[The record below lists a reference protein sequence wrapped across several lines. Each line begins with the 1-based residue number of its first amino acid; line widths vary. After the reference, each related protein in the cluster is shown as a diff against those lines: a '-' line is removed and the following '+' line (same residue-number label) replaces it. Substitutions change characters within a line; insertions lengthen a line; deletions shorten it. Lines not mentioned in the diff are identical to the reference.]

1 MVNGF
6 VLKKWQIVI
15 IENLISNGHK
25 LDIIIQNSEKEI
37 FKKSKYAKYLGKN
50 SLYNLYLKFFHNPD
64 MLSNVDFSQ
73 TLNQYDVIEVVAEL
87 KGKFSQYF
95 ATDKIEIIKAKNLDF
110 ILRFGFNIIKGE
122 ILNSAKYGVWSFHHG
137 DEREFRGG
145 PPGFWEIYYHKN
157 INGIILQK
165 LTEKL
170 DGGMIIRKG
179 MFSIVNH
186 SYSTHLN
193 ELLRHGIN
201 LILFAVENLSH
212 NGELKMT
219 IAEIET
225 SKIYKFPGNFEMFR
239 FLTILIFNRIKF
251 NLQDLFLHEN
261 WNIGIA
267 QQKVDDFV
275 QNEKLEEI
283 HFIPESE
290 NSFFAAD
297 VFISETDE
305 VVSLFYEDFD
315 YKSFKGKISSRD
327 FQKVNNSFTE
337 SETILE
343 KPYHLAFP
351 FLWVQNGKQYLVP
364 EANHSNSLR
373 RFKIDSQSKTILDE
387 NIIMKSDCIDSVV
400 FKYND
405 LYWIFCT
412 KKAYG
417 TNDYLFAYYAD
428 DFFGDWSSYKNNPI
442 VSDSRKARMAGNI
455 FMANGK
461 LYRPGQKNNVFYGE
475 AIVFNEIIEL
485 TKDAYVE
492 KEIFKLMPSQFLKF
506 SKGIHTFSVSKNYIA
521 IDAKNY
527 KFVRSEFLRKIKLK
541 IRK

>member
-1 MVNGF
+1 
-6 VLKKWQIVI
+6 
-15 IENLISNGHK
+15 
-25 LDIIIQNSEKEI
+25 
-37 FKKSKYAKYLGKN
+37 
-50 SLYNLYLKFFHNPD
+50 
-64 MLSNVDFSQ
+64 
-73 TLNQYDVIEVVAEL
+73 
-87 KGKFSQYF
+87 
-95 ATDKIEIIKAKNLDF
+95 
-110 ILRFGFNIIKGE
+110 
-122 ILNSAKYGVWSFHHG
+122 
-137 DEREFRGG
+137 
-145 PPGFWEIYYHKN
+145 
-157 INGIILQK
+157 
-165 LTEKL
+165 
-170 DGGMIIRKG
+170 